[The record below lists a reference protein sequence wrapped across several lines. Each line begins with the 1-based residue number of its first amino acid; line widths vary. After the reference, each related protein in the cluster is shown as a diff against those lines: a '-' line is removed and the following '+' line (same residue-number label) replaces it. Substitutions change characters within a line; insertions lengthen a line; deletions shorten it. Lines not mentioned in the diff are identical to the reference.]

1 MDDSERLSHAVLDT
15 EAGPR
20 LLWVELQE
28 LEAEHAIERATRVEE
43 PSLAHAAAGYRSAA
57 MSAGLDGLSS
67 EQREL
72 LVLLLQRRLSYRE
85 AGRQLGLSEAQA
97 RALAEDA
104 LVALAPVTSR
114 AVDPEWRSD
123 VVDYLL
129 AQQDDVDAEA
139 TRGHLR
145 RAEAARAWAASVL
158 DALAPLL
165 GEAAP
170 EVPGVTGRLSGGGTQ
185 RTPVVRSERRAAGR
199 SPATRRSAAPPSA
212 ASTSQPLRAGT
223 GKPRARADAVRPAG
237 DGLRRLRAGIA
248 RLRASAGAALRR
260 TRRSPRLLYAVSAAL
275 VAALALAV
283 AVWPIGLLRG
293 GGSERLCDE
302 AARQAAA
309 SARSAAPVVLGY
321 TLVRHV
327 HGAQESDSPRAAPI
341 VLGYTLLR
349 PPADSPY
356 AQAQVAANRC
366 PAGIVILVRRGNSL
380 ELNIQAAGLPP
391 STRRELYEVWLYN
404 DRRDLR
410 SLGGQVTDARGDFV
424 GIARLP
430 RDAGR
435 FRFVDISREALD
447 RNPAHSGRSILR
459 APLPRPRS
467 DR

>member
-1 MDDSERLSHAVLDT
+1 MDDSERLPHAVLNT
-15 EAGPR
+15 EASAR
-20 LLWVELQE
+20 LLWLELE
-28 LEAEHAIERATRVEE
+28 KLEAEHAIECPTRVEE

-57 MSAGLDGLSS
+57 MSAGLDGLSA

-85 AGRQLGLSEAQA
+85 AGRQLGLSEARA

-165 GEAAP
+165 GDEVP
-170 EVPGVTGRLSGGGTQ
+170 EVPGVTGRLNGASA
-185 RTPVVRSERRAAGR
+185 RPTPVARGESATPKQSTAAHRPAPAPSASATTQSTRAR
-199 SPATRRSAAPPSA
+199 PRRS
-212 ASTSQPLRAGT
+212 
-223 GKPRARADAVRPAG
+223 RARAERVRPLG
-237 DGLRRLRAGIA
+237 GQIRLLRERFA
-248 RLRASAGAALRR
+248 RLRTGDSAVQLA
-260 TRRSPRLLYAVSAAL
+260 RRSPRLLYAASAVVLA
-275 VAALALAV
+275 VLALAV

-293 GGSERLCDE
+293 GGSERPGAE
-302 AARQAAA
+302 AARRPVS

-321 TLVRHV
+321 TLL
-327 HGAQESDSPRAAPI
+327 Q
-341 VLGYTLLR
+341 

-356 AQAQVAANRC
+356 AQAQVAAKRR

-391 STRRELYEVWLYN
+391 STRREVYEVWLYN

-430 RDAGR
+430 REAGR
-435 FRFVDISREALD
+435 FRFVEISREALD
-447 RNPAHSGRSILR
+447 GNPAHSGRSILR

-467 DR
+467 AR